1 MQLWVFCAGGN
12 NANALMRARVHQV
25 GKTGKVVP
33 ALSITAHVIQ
43 GAFLL
48 SAFSVLAFITQHL
61 NLFCRSYM
69 TVYKPAVYHYE
80 LLKGPRK
87 GRTLN

>member
-61 NLFCRSYM
+61 NLFCRSY
-69 TVYKPAVYHYE
+69 KPAVYHYE

>member
-61 NLFCRSYM
+61 NLFCCSYM